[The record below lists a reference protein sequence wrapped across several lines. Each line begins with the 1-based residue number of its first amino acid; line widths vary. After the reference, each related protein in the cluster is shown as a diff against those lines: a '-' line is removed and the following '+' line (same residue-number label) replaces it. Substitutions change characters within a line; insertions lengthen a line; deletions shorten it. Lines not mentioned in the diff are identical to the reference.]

1 MNTPSKCWTYRL
13 VDGGD
18 DAAGNHRG
26 VVLCEVHMDE
36 GGMTYLGRRLTLEA
50 FREDFDQATAENYRD
65 AIISQLERMLD
76 IARSFPII
84 PAAEIG
90 A

>member
-1 MNTPSKCWTYRL
+1 MTALGSSWTYRL

-26 VVLCEVHMDE
+26 VVLCEVHVDAS
-36 GGMTYLGRRLTLEA
+36 GMTYLGRRLTLET
-50 FREDFDQATAENYRD
+50 FREDFEQATAENYRD
-65 AIISQLERMLD
+65 AIILQLERMLD

-84 PAAEIG
+84 PAADLG
-90 A
+90 R